1 MKWIRMLVSTIA
13 VFTVLMPLA
22 RADEK
27 SGEGAAAKAKEVSV
41 VEADSVLDF
50 TMNDIDGKPT
60 DLGEKYAGKVL
71 LVVNTASKCGL
82 TPQYAD
88 LESMY
93 EKYHEQGF
101 EILAFPSNDF
111 GGQEPGTEKEIKEFC
126 SSNYQVTFPL
136 FSKIPVKGENKHPL
150 YAYLTDSE
158 KNPATGG
165 EIKWN
170 FTKFLIGRD
179 GKIIARFEPKTK
191 PTEEEVAQAVERAL
205 KEKAPAQEG

>member
-1 MKWIRMLVSTIA
+1 MMRIRMLILTTAILTI
-13 VFTVLMPLA
+13 LMPRA
-22 RADEK
+22 HADEK
-27 SGEGAAAKAKEVSV
+27 GGVSDGAQAHEESV
-41 VEADSVLDF
+41 AEADSVLDF
-50 TMNDIDGKPT
+50 TMKDIDGNPT
-60 DLGEKYAGKVL
+60 NLGEKYAGKVL

-93 EKYHEQGF
+93 EKYRGQGF

-158 KNPATGG
+158 KNSATGG
-165 EIKWN
+165 EITWN
-170 FTKFLIGRD
+170 FTKFLVGRD

-191 PTEEEVAQAVERAL
+191 PTEEEVAQAVEKAL
-205 KEKAPAQEG
+205 NEKAPDQEG

>member
-1 MKWIRMLVSTIA
+1 MNWVRTIISA
-13 VFTVLMPLA
+13 TAIVAVLMPWA

-27 SGEGAAAKAKEVSV
+27 ADKAAQAREETA

-50 TMNDIDGKPT
+50 TMKDIDGNPT
-60 DLGEKYAGKVL
+60 KLGEKYAGKVL

-93 EKYHEQGF
+93 EKYREQGF

-111 GGQEPGTEKEIKEFC
+111 GGQEPGSEKEIKEFC
-126 SSNYQVTFPL
+126 STNYKVTFPL

-170 FTKFLIGRD
+170 FTKFLVGRD
-179 GKIIARFEPKTK
+179 GKIITRFEPKTK
-191 PTEEEVAQAVERAL
+191 PTDDEVAQAVERAL
-205 KEKAPAQEG
+205 REKAPAHEG